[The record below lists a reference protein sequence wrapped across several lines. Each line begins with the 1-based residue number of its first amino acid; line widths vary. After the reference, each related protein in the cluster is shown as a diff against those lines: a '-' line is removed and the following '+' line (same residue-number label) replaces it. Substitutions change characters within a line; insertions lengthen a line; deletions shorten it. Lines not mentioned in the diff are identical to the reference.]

1 MKGLYLEDL
10 TFREF
15 FDWLKKEKID
25 LFELKELVLQQGR
38 RKYASI
44 DDWMKEVEQ
53 SVYTLPYLEFAR
65 SVNTRE
71 EIDEIHRV
79 ILQILRRD
87 KSVFMIWEIYKRN
100 IKKAIAELWENPSV
114 SLPVLEDIYRA
125 YLMMNIL
132 EADGKLNED
141 YLNLMWLDV

>member
-1 MKGLYLEDL
+1 MEDL

-15 FDWLKKEKID
+15 FDWLAKEKIS
-25 LFELKELVLQQGR
+25 LFELKELVSQQGR

-71 EIDEIHRV
+71 EIDEIHRD

-87 KSVFMIWEIYKRN
+87 KTVFIIWNVYKRN
-100 IKKAIAELWENPSV
+100 NKKAIAKLWEKPSI
-114 SLPVLEDIYRA
+114 SLPELEDIYCA

-132 EADGKLNED
+132 ESRGKLNEK